1 MATRSKV
8 LLLYNETNP
17 ELYIYKSELEKSN
30 LNFKPYFEIENVT
43 PMDEY
48 DQMGQRIASQGYE
61 VKSLNVNDNLDVL
74 LNALQ
79 EYKPD
84 VVFNFVEIFHGQ
96 PKLEMNVAGL
106 FDLYG
111 VPYTGAPPIA
121 LATCQNKLLAKK
133 ILIANGIQTPAF
145 EIFPVV
151 RTLKVKH
158 NLNYPLIVK
167 PLFEDASVGIENAS
181 VVHDMKSLRKRIK
194 HVHTEFKQPAL
205 VEEFIEG
212 RELNVSVLGDKE
224 TAVLPISEIDF
235 STMPDHLENIVSYQA
250 KWDSLH
256 EAYHKTIPIC
266 PAKLPKKLL
275 AKIEKIALKAFSVL
289 HLRDYARVDMRLRAD
304 GEVFVLEANPNPDLS
319 EGAGFMRSAEAAGYP
334 YEKALDKLIQLAL
347 ERGKK

>member
-1 MATRSKV
+1 MAIKSKV

-30 LNFKPYFEIENVT
+30 LNFLPYFEIENVT

-48 DQMGQRIASQGYE
+48 EQMGKRIATLGYN
-61 VKSLNVNDNLDVL
+61 VTCLNVNDNLDL
-74 LNALQ
+74 LLEALQ
-79 EYKPD
+79 KNKPD
-84 VVFNFVEIFHGQ
+84 VVFNFVEIFHGN
-96 PKLEMNVAGL
+96 PKLEMNIAGL

-111 VPYTGAPPIA
+111 VSYTGAPPIA

-133 ILIANGIQTPAF
+133 ILVANGIQTPAF
-145 EIFPVV
+145 EIYPNTPNIKIASKL
-151 RTLKVKH
+151 R
-158 NLNYPLIVK
+158 YPLIVK

-181 VVHDMKSLRKRIK
+181 VVSDLKSLKKRIL
-194 HVHTEFKQPAL
+194 HVHNEFKQPAL

-224 TAVLPISEIDF
+224 LAVLPISEIDF

-250 KWDSLH
+250 KWDPLH
-256 EAYHKTIPIC
+256 ESYHKTIPIC

-275 AKIEKIALKAFSVL
+275 TKIEKIALKTFSIL
-289 HLRDYARVDMRLRAD
+289 HLRDYARVDMRLAPD
-304 GEVFVLEANPNPDLS
+304 GEVYVLEANPNPDLS

-334 YEKALDKLIQLAL
+334 YEQALGKLIELAL
-347 ERGKK
+347 ARGKK